1 MTNPYIFTLLSFIE
15 IISSYKSRN
24 KFRLF
29 KNLVNPVF
37 ILSSILRS
45 ESFSSKNVIVS
56 VELNLKSFVMNVNTQ
71 EIVVKFVDRWVM
83 FAIDWYLIYRMY
95 KNLI

>member
-1 MTNPYIFTLLSFIE
+1 MLFSNVTDPYIFTLLSSIE

-24 KFRLF
+24 KFRLS

-45 ESFSSKNVIVS
+45 ESFFSKNVIAS
-56 VELNLKSFVMNVNTQ
+56 VELNSKSFVMNVNAQ
-71 EIVVKFVDRWVM
+71 EIVVKFVDE
-83 FAIDWYLIYRMY
+83 
-95 KNLI
+95 